1 MTKTVRWG
9 ILGAAHFAKR
19 HMAPAMQLAR
29 NTELVALGTSD
40 GAKAAPFKALAPG
53 LKVHS
58 SYDAVLN
65 DPDIDAVYIPLPN
78 HLHVA
83 WVKKAIAA
91 GKHVLCEKPIAMQAS
106 EIDELIALRDS
117 AGLMLVEAYMIVH
130 HPQWQYAKALF
141 ESGVIGDLVQVDGV
155 FSYNNAE
162 DVANIRNRPDTGG
175 GSLPDIGVYTFGSAR
190 YVTGQEPEAI
200 LDATITWE
208 NGVDVWAGVTAQFPG
223 FRFMGVTSM
232 RMDARQEMNF
242 HGTNGFI
249 RLTAPFNPQ
258 VFGQAEVELHQ
269 GGEAKQVKRFPNEN
283 HYTRQLEAFQAS
295 LHEGADYPC
304 PLEFSQGTQRMIDQV
319 FQKARG

>member
-9 ILGAAHFAKR
+9 ILGAAHFAKQ

-106 EIDELIALRDS
+106 DIDELIALRDS

-155 FSYNNAE
+155 FSYN
-162 DVANIRNRPDTGG
+162 
-175 GSLPDIGVYTFGSAR
+175 
-190 YVTGQEPEAI
+190 
-200 LDATITWE
+200 
-208 NGVDVWAGVTAQFPG
+208 
-223 FRFMGVTSM
+223 
-232 RMDARQEMNF
+232 
-242 HGTNGFI
+242 
-249 RLTAPFNPQ
+249 
-258 VFGQAEVELHQ
+258 
-269 GGEAKQVKRFPNEN
+269 
-283 HYTRQLEAFQAS
+283 
-295 LHEGADYPC
+295 
-304 PLEFSQGTQRMIDQV
+304 
-319 FQKARG
+319 

>member
-9 ILGAAHFAKR
+9 ILGAAHFAKQ

-141 ESGVIGDLVQVDGV
+141 ESGVIGDLVQVDGEGRIIAHQLDV
-155 FSYNNAE
+155 SPENDLKDAPDISNISQWTVSSRGLLEPVGKPWFLPFSSYEMEWSHDDLLLRMGQDVWHFGLAE
-162 DVANIRNRPDTGG
+162 QGG
-175 GSLPDIGVYTFGSAR
+175 LNLLGAYTPSGCYGFSLDGSLLGEEGLLWAPGGDYGALALTQHDAEQPVVRFATGVRFDDCESYCEESLYIERTYTTFVA
-190 YVTGQEPEAI
+190 
-200 LDATITWE
+200 
-208 NGVDVWAGVTAQFPG
+208 
-223 FRFMGVTSM
+223 
-232 RMDARQEMNF
+232 
-242 HGTNGFI
+242 
-249 RLTAPFNPQ
+249 
-258 VFGQAEVELHQ
+258 
-269 GGEAKQVKRFPNEN
+269 
-283 HYTRQLEAFQAS
+283 
-295 LHEGADYPC
+295 
-304 PLEFSQGTQRMIDQV
+304 
-319 FQKARG
+319 